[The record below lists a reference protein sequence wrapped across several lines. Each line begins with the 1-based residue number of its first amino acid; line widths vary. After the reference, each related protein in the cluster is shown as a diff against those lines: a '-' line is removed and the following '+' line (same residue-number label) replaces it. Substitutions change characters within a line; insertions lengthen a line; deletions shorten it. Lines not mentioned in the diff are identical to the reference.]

1 MDYKKLSSKY
11 KKIAKLSNDKKNI
24 EKILMDKYGAFEI
37 PLYSIDIEDYT
48 NDDEV
53 NEKKIYKLFHIDN
66 HNILKEIVDSF
77 AIDDEDYTSEM
88 SSNFDYDTLI
98 AKHNAGQGISIVLE
112 SNDGQHVSN
121 YKVYGPAQKLV
132 SHLFCY
138 IPPENLDTNINN
150 LDYQFYLEC
159 LEENNFI

>member
-1 MDYKKLSSKY
+1 
-11 KKIAKLSNDKKNI
+11 
-24 EKILMDKYGAFEI
+24 
-37 PLYSIDIEDYT
+37 
-48 NDDEV
+48 
-53 NEKKIYKLFHIDN
+53 
-66 HNILKEIVDSF
+66 
-77 AIDDEDYTSEM
+77 M

-98 AKHNAGQGISIVLE
+98 AKHNAGKGISIVLE
-112 SNDGQHVSN
+112 SNDGQNVSN

-138 IPPENLDTNINN
+138 IPPKNLDTNINN